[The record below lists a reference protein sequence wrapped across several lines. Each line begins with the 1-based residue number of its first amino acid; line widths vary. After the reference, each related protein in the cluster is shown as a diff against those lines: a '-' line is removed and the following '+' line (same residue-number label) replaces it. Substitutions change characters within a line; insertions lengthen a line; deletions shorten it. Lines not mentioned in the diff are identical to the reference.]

1 MHTHTQGVHGVRS
14 DGLRHKAYRTPLPDL
29 VRKHGHPPLP
39 LRRRP
44 CLRTSTPLLRYSFS
58 VRGSW
63 FPLDLL
69 STFPFDR
76 VVFATTGNSVASGFV
91 RLVKVLRVSR
101 LLKVINKSQ
110 TLRFSAS
117 VRIAASVGSPVCA
130 HAAFSSDHVM
140 CEALHS
146 AHTAESER
154 SGSEASPPPAALAAP
169 LVATEESGAHVGS

>member
-1 MHTHTQGVHGVRS
+1 M
-14 DGLRHKAYRTPLPDL
+14 
-29 VRKHGHPPLP
+29 RKHGHPPLP

-117 VRIAASVGSPVCA
+117 VRIARVLSIWLWFAHLLACLFHLLGSTQSHYTSPRLSAPYLGSPYVLSQG
-130 HAAFSSDHVM
+130 SSSWLDVFEVM
-140 CEALHS
+140 ISMCMPCIL
-146 AHTAESER
+146 
-154 SGSEASPPPAALAAP
+154 
-169 LVATEESGAHVGS
+169 